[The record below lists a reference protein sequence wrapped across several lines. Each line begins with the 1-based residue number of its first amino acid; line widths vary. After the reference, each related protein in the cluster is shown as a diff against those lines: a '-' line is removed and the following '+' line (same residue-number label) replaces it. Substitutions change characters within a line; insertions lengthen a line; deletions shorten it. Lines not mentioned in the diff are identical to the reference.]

1 MISKRNTP
9 EAAYL
14 KYRQERGFPTMAT
27 DFWSSSH
34 YRDWV
39 VDRATVEQ
47 ARALDL
53 QYADQTQIAL
63 IGILFANVISKLC
76 KKLNLKQQVVATATV
91 YFRRFYIKNSYCET
105 DPFFVASTCCYLA
118 AKAEEVPIHLKS
130 VVVESR
136 TIYSNEYQYKSFPG
150 DHSKLAEMEFYL
162 LEDLDFDLIV
172 FHPYRSLLALL
183 PRYETVQESEAGE
196 LSSGSGSTA
205 SFYNDG
211 ERYWG
216 TGEGRM
222 EGIED
227 GAIQMA
233 WFLINDTYRTDLC
246 LIHPPWIIAVAALY
260 LALVLHNTTRNKLTV
275 SSKPNVNPMTGAV
288 KYPAAAQNPY
298 IRFLAGLNVSL
309 PEVATVAQEMIS
321 IYALWDQLGEGS
333 AGEAANAVAD
343 AGMKDQEAKKQKISE
358 REVVDLLLRM
368 RREHLDRMHP
378 GIGQVI
384 GDRKSG

>member
-1 MISKRNTP
+1 
-9 EAAYL
+9 
-14 KYRQERGFPTMAT
+14 MAT
-27 DFWSSSH
+27 DFWNSSH
-34 YRDWV
+34 YRDWI

-53 QYADQTQIAL
+53 QYADRTQIAL
-63 IGILFANVISKLC
+63 IGILFANIISKLC
-76 KKLNLKQQVVATATV
+76 KKLNLRQQVVATATI

-118 AKAEEVPIHLKS
+118 AKAEEIPVHLKS

-136 TIYSNEYQYKSFPG
+136 TLYSNEYQYKSFPA

-196 LSSGSGSTA
+196 VSIGAGSTA

-246 LIHPPWIIAVAALY
+246 LIHPPWIIAVASLY
-260 LALVLHNTTRNKLTV
+260 LALVLHNTTRTKLTP
-275 SSKPNVNPMTGAV
+275 SSKPSLNPVSGAI
-288 KYPAAAQNPY
+288 KYPAAVQNPY
-298 IRFLAGLNVSL
+298 IKFLAGLNVSL

-321 IYALWDQLGEGS
+321 VYALWDQLGEGS
-333 AGEAANAVAD
+333 TGEAANAVAD

-358 REVVDLLLRM
+358 REVVDLLLKM
-368 RREHLDRMHP
+368 RTDRMNSST
-378 GIGQVI
+378 GQPT
-384 GDRKSG
+384 GSGKRVAQ

>member
-1 MISKRNTP
+1 
-9 EAAYL
+9 
-14 KYRQERGFPTMAT
+14 MAT
-27 DFWSSSH
+27 DFWSSSLGL
-34 YRDWV
+34 V

-76 KKLNLKQQVVATATV
+76 KKLNLKQQVVATTDLAT
-91 YFRRFYIKNSYCET
+91 
-105 DPFFVASTCCYLA
+105 D
-118 AKAEEVPIHLKS
+118 
-130 VVVESR
+130 
-136 TIYSNEYQYKSFPG
+136 EYQYKSFPG

-233 WFLINDTYRTDLC
+233 W
-246 LIHPPWIIAVAALY
+246 
-260 LALVLHNTTRNKLTV
+260 
-275 SSKPNVNPMTGAV
+275 
-288 KYPAAAQNPY
+288 
-298 IRFLAGLNVSL
+298 
-309 PEVATVAQEMIS
+309 
-321 IYALWDQLGEGS
+321 
-333 AGEAANAVAD
+333 
-343 AGMKDQEAKKQKISE
+343 
-358 REVVDLLLRM
+358 
-368 RREHLDRMHP
+368 
-378 GIGQVI
+378 
-384 GDRKSG
+384 

>member
-1 MISKRNTP
+1 
-9 EAAYL
+9 
-14 KYRQERGFPTMAT
+14 MAT

-34 YRDWV
+34 YRDWI
-39 VDRATVEQ
+39 VDRATAEQ
-47 ARALDL
+47 ARAVDL

-63 IGILFANVISKLC
+63 IGILFANIISKLC
-76 KKLNLKQQVVATATV
+76 KKLNLRQQVVATATV

-118 AKAEEVPIHLKS
+118 AKAEEIPVHLKS

-136 TIYSNEYQYKSFPG
+136 TLYSNEYQYKSFPA

-196 LSSGSGSTA
+196 VSIESGSTA

-246 LIHPPWIIAVAALY
+246 LVHPPWIIAVASLY
-260 LALVLHNTTRNKLTV
+260 LALVLHNTTRTKLTP
-275 SSKPNVNPMTGAV
+275 SSKPTLNPISGAV
-288 KYPAAAQNPY
+288 KYPSAAQNPY
-298 IRFLAGLNVSL
+298 IKFLAGLNVSL

-321 IYALWDQLGEGS
+321 VYALWDQLGEGS
-333 AGEAANAVAD
+333 TGEASNAVAD

-358 REVVDLLLRM
+358 REVVDLLLKMRM
-368 RREHLDRMHP
+368 ERDLDRMHP
-378 GIGQVI
+378 STGRPG
-384 GDRKSG
+384 GSGKRVVE